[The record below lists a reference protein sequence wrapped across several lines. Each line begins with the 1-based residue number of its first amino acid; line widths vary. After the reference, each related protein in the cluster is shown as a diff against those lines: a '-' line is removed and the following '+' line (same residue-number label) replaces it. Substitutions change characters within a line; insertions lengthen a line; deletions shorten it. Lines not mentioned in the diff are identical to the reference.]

1 MSTQAAPSIVIVT
14 AAAQPAINAIW
25 EAMGKGPDT
34 FSVRLCAKDENAT
47 WESPVTGYLML
58 DMGAQQSDVDVWS
71 AMAQSND
78 LPPLPAGVVW
88 GENGVISASE
98 AQAALGNESMV
109 VFPAYGITTVEGRT
123 AWIESSLNS
132 RGVQIL
138 PDEPFN

>member
-1 MSTQAAPSIVIVT
+1 MTAQAAPSIVIVT

-25 EAMGKGPDT
+25 EAMGNGPDT
-34 FSVRLCAKDENAT
+34 FSVKLCDKDPNAT
-47 WESPVTGYLML
+47 WQSPVTAYLML

-88 GENGVISASE
+88 GENGIISASD

-109 VFPAYGITTVEGRT
+109 VFPAYGIATEEGRT
-123 AWIESSLNS
+123 AWIAASLDS
-132 RGVQIL
+132 RNVQIL
-138 PDEPFN
+138 PSEPFL